1 MAVEAKICLE
11 CGTKFTG
18 RVDKKFCSDQC
29 RITFNNRLNSTDTNT
44 IRNINRIL
52 GKNRRVLME
61 LNTTGK
67 SRVMRSKLMEKGFD
81 FNYFTSIYTT
91 KDGVVYYYCYEQ
103 GYTTSD
109 KNWYLLVVR
118 KSEGEKEKPTKP

>member
-1 MAVEAKICLE
+1 MALATKTCIE

-18 RVDKKFCSDQC
+18 RVDKKFCSDAC
-29 RITFNNRLNSTDTNT
+29 RITFNNRLNSTGTNT
-44 IRNINRIL
+44 VRNINHIL

-67 SRVMRSKLMEKGFD
+67 SRVLRSKLLEKGFD
-81 FNYFTSIYTT
+81 FGYFTSIYTT
-91 KDGVVYYYCYEQ
+91 KEGAVYHYCYEQ
-103 GYTTSD
+103 GYTSSD

-118 KSEGEKEKPTKP
+118 KDDGEREKKN

>member
-1 MAVEAKICLE
+1 MAVETKACME
-11 CGTKFTG
+11 CGAKFTG

-29 RITFNNRLNSTDTNT
+29 RITFNNRLNGAGTNQV
-44 IRNINRIL
+44 RNINHIL
-52 GKNRRVLME
+52 GKNRRILIE

-67 SRVMRSKLMEKGFD
+67 SRVMRSKLLEKGFD
-81 FNYFTSIYTT
+81 FGYFTSVYTT
-91 KDGVVYYYCYEQ
+91 KEGVVYHFCYEQ

-118 KSEGEKEKPTKP
+118 KPEGEKEK